1 MKVIHYIFVLCGERL
16 GANYR
21 ERDVVLEPTTLV
33 LYVFGCTYECS
44 SFDMSFLIRVAIAR
58 NWIEYL

>member
-1 MKVIHYIFVLCGERL
+1 M
-16 GANYR
+16 
-21 ERDVVLEPTTLV
+21 VLEPTTLV
-33 LYVFGCTYECS
+33 VYVFGCTYECS